1 MVNFL
6 LLHYIQAPPRVLI
19 NARSSDTRLLGQPRA
34 SQSPLDMPHSALTL
48 SLASRLKCFQKNS
61 WLSYFWFSV
70 WHLMIFIIHKV
81 FNNNKLIFNFFF
93 KASIYYY
100 SKERGRAAKS
110 LGLKWT
116 LGAELSGLPYYP
128 APPIPN
134 NVLQKSSAQNGLSQE
149 KTCLS

>member
-81 FNNNKLIFNFFF
+81 FNNNKLIFNFFL
-93 KASIYYY
+93 KLAYTIIPR
-100 SKERGRAAKS
+100 KEEGLPRALALNGHWVLSS
-110 LGLKWT
+110 LGFLT
-116 LGAELSGLPYYP
+116 TQPHRFPTMCCRS
-128 APPIPN
+128 
-134 NVLQKSSAQNGLSQE
+134 LQPRMA
-149 KTCLS
+149 